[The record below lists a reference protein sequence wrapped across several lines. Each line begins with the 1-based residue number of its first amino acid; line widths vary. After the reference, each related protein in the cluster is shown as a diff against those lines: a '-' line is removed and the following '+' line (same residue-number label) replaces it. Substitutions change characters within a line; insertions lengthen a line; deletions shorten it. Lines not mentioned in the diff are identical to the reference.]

1 MKLEWEGLQLEA
13 EMQADGF
20 AWQLWVEE
28 TPGEAF
34 KLVKQFPNGD
44 RVVVEQA
51 QLVRNHLVDYNSFL
65 TELVGNIK
73 R

>member
-13 EMQADGF
+13 EMQTESF
-20 AWQLWVEE
+20 VWQLWVEE

-34 KLVKQFPNGD
+34 KLVKQFPSGNQ
-44 RVVVEQA
+44 VVVEQGN
-51 QLVRNHLVDYNSFL
+51 LVRNHLADYNSFL
-65 TELVGNIK
+65 ADLVSAQ

>member
-1 MKLEWEGLQLEA
+1 MGQFATRGRNAGRRFCLATLGEG
-13 EMQADGF
+13 
-20 AWQLWVEE
+20 

-44 RVVVEQA
+44 RVVVERA
-51 QLVRNHLVDYNSFL
+51 QLVRNHLVDYNRFL
-65 TELVGNIK
+65 TELVENIK